1 MHGQVPMR
9 VRPKTLGVCALVLA
23 STLIGA
29 LPLAMATTSTE
40 LTQTASSESNFN
52 AQNIASGDVVWFQS
66 VIQWTGSSPKV
77 LTHVHITGQTLTF
90 VEPDGTTFTKNVSS
104 SVVIY
109 DPSATTATTVWN
121 ASAFRWDTT
130 VPASYTGD
138 VFAGGYAYFVGSGG
152 LPGATKVTWKA
163 TFQTSETCLS
173 VNWKWSAAVYTSFT
187 TSNGKIGVKPVDSN
201 SLSTYTNSDHAG
213 TPENFKAYLAAGA
226 RGGGGSNFTGS
237 YSGTV
242 GIRQGTCP

>member
-1 MHGQVPMR
+1 MAIPHRMF
-9 VRPKTLGVCALVLA
+9 GVCTLLLTT
-23 STLIGA
+23 TLIGA
-29 LPLAMATTSTE
+29 LPLAAAATSTE
-40 LTQTASSESNFN
+40 LTQTASSQSGFN
-52 AQNIASGDVVWFQS
+52 AQNIAAGDTVWFQS
-66 VIQWTGSSPKV
+66 VIQWTGTSPKV

-90 VEPDGTTFTKNVSS
+90 VEPGGTTFTKNVPS

-121 ASAFRWDTT
+121 TSAFRWDTT
-130 VPASYTGD
+130 VPASYSGD
-138 VFAGGYAYFVGSGG
+138 VFAGGYALLVGSTG
-152 LPGATKVTWKA
+152 LPGGTKVTWSA
-163 TFQTSETCLS
+163 TFQTSESCLS

-201 SLSTYTNSDHAG
+201 SLSSYANSDHAG
-213 TPENFKAYLAAGA
+213 TPENFKTYLTAGA

-242 GIRQGTCP
+242 GIRQGSCP